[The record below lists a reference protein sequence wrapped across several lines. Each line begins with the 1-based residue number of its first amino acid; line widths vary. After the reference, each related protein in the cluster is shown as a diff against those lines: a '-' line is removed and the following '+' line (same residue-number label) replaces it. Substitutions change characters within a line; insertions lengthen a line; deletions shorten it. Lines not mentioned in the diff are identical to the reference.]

1 MTICHQQA
9 TCDVPR
15 FRFDNGA
22 DLGRYPTVPARL
34 NRCTNDRGI
43 TGPVPPSKKGGRV
56 AKGQP
61 MTMLAAGMTG
71 VETNVEDHWRDR
83 CWH

>member
-43 TGPVPPSKKGGRV
+43 TGPVPPSSEGGTRSGGPAGGDVSSWHDRGRDACRV
-56 AKGQP
+56 P
-61 MTMLAAGMTG
+61 LA
-71 VETNVEDHWRDR
+71 
-83 CWH
+83 